1 MRFSISAGASPMPRV
16 WISTFGGENSGK
28 TSTGIFLTWPTPTNI
43 RAAARATTRNRNRR
57 LAATMARIMLVRP
70 F

>member
-1 MRFSISAGASPMPRV
+1 MSAGASPMPSV
-16 WISTFGGENSGK
+16 WISTVGGANSGK

-43 RAAARATTRNRNRR
+43 RAPARATMRNRNLR
-57 LAATMARIMLVRP
+57 LAATMARIMVLVRP